1 MNEINTQNLT
11 DEQLALSLAVKS
23 TNYHSIRNGCSKNNT
38 VQAITERA
46 SEFLKWL

>member
-11 DEQLALSLAVKS
+11 GEQLALSLAVKS
-23 TNYHSIRNGCSKNNT
+23 TNYNT

-46 SEFLKWL
+46 SEFLKWLRENKEK

>member
-23 TNYHSIRNGCSKNNT
+23 TNYNTIRNG
-38 VQAITERA
+38 
-46 SEFLKWL
+46 